1 MISELFRI
9 GPISVSPFGVMLVVA
24 FFGAFLQLRW
34 GARRLRVGNED
45 DWSTILLAAA
55 LGGLIGGK
63 VYYAVLYR
71 DWRLLYDR
79 AGIVFYGSLIGGT
92 LAVLW
97 VVRRRGLPV
106 WRTADA
112 VAPAVAVGYALGRV
126 GCLLVGDDYGLP
138 TDLPW
143 GMTFP
148 EGPIPTTAADLEQ
161 HFGVEV
167 PPSFAPT
174 DQVPV
179 HPTQIYETLAAGAI
193 WLLGRR
199 LIVRGA
205 PTGAVGALVFSLL
218 AVERFLIEFLRA
230 KDDRL
235 PGGLTA
241 AQAISLG
248 LVVLIVLLWRFA
260 RPRERAAAAART

>member
-9 GPISVSPFGVMLVVA
+9 GPISVSPFGVMLVLA

-34 GARRLRVGNED
+34 GARRLRVGDED
-45 DWSTILLAAA
+45 DWSAVLLAAA
-55 LGGLIGGK
+55 IGGLVGGK
-63 VYYAVLYR
+63 VYYALLYR

-79 AGIVFYGSLIGGT
+79 AGIVFYGSLLGGT

-97 VVRRRGLPV
+97 VVRRRKLPV

-112 VAPAVAVGYALGRV
+112 VAPAVALGYALGRV

-138 TDLPW
+138 TELPW

-148 EGPIPTTAADLEQ
+148 EGPIPTTASDLER

-167 PPSFAPT
+167 PAGYAPT

-179 HPTQIYETLAAGAI
+179 HPTQVYETLAAGAI
-193 WLLGRR
+193 WLFGRR
-199 LIVRGA
+199 LIGRGA
-205 PTGAVGALVFSLL
+205 AAGAVGASIFSLL
-218 AVERFLIEFLRA
+218 AAERFLVELVRA

-235 PGGLTA
+235 VGALTV
-241 AQAISLG
+241 AQVISL
-248 LVVLIVLLWRFA
+248 VLLVAIGLLWWFA
-260 RPRERAAAAART
+260 RPRERVAAAARP